1 MTLGVGNIVAL
12 ICIVISVVFAVV
24 TNQATNAFWGSLRSC
39 GGTYR
44 HPGADRNYAI
54 HPASAPRRW
63 RAVRRELG
71 TPPA

>member
-39 GGTYR
+39 GGT
-44 HPGADRNYAI
+44 
-54 HPASAPRRW
+54 
-63 RAVRRELG
+63 
-71 TPPA
+71 